1 MSPPVAAPNAI
12 EAAFKRLEE
21 TVSHDDARDFHATEL
36 KDIHQAAIDIEKW
49 QRERKS
55 LRNMRRIEPLLTGIR
70 QYAGV
75 LETLCQGTPYLPWI
89 WVS

>member
-1 MSPPVAAPNAI
+1 MSQPVAAPNAI

-36 KDIHQAAIDIEKW
+36 KDVRQAAIDIEKW

-70 QYAGV
+70 QYAGP
-75 LETLCQGTPYLPWI
+75 LETLCQGTPFLPWI
-89 WVS
+89 WVR